1 MELLLP
7 AAAVAAADGAAPY
20 AARLVQQQVGGL
32 VQQSVALRLRGDVV
46 EVPGQSCLKK

>member
-7 AAAVAAADGAAPY
+7 AAAAAADGAAPY

-46 EVPGQSCLKK
+46 EISG